1 MIAKISM
8 WNRRHAVSPVI
19 AAIMMI
25 GHSIRETYIIR
36 NIPETYIIKETG
48 GENKKMEMEKS
59 IAKRVI
65 SVTIV
70 MTFLITVLTVLPMT
84 AVAAGTAYDLTTDP
98 TGLGNVTING
108 AIWSIYQPTDP
119 TGSGVF
125 HAFFREEAHGNE
137 RGYNT
142 DGRPLQFD
150 EKKSL
155 SFTHAVYLA
164 DVPIVTVNGTLYREF
179 QLDIN
184 EKKSDPDWY
193 LSLDEFQVW
202 TTNDQNLTGYVEGTV
217 DGTGGGYFPDGN
229 GTGQAKLVYNL
240 DGAGD
245 SWIKMDF
252 RANPG
257 SGKRDYKVQVPQDY
271 FVGKNLIY
279 SMIFARHGLEGGDW
293 ISDDGYEEWGV
304 EIYPTEPDT
313 LVTIETSANESGDV
327 IYAGETVNLTVTE
340 TNTGTANLHNVSVV
354 VYDGSTDIA
363 VLNETDPT
371 WDDGSGSGD
380 AVLDIG
386 ETWSWTIYNVQVDVD
401 TTFTATGY
409 GETMGGDPITYPE
422 YPHEQATITVYTI
435 APDTQVNITASASL
449 VYKWDV
455 VDLYVSEYNNGD
467 VPLQNAHVNVTGG
480 AIPFA
485 LDNTTANESIT
496 DDDILDPGE
505 IWTWMV
511 SDYVITADITFT
523 ATGHGTDPMGND
535 ITYTEGYFGELDSV
549 AINVIAPDTL
559 VNISASAATVYVND
573 TVNLTV
579 TEKNNGDVNL
589 TNPYVVVLKDGGA
602 FANLDN
608 ESANFSGDDD
618 DGILETGETWT
629 WMVSGVVINAD
640 TTFNATGHG
649 TDPMGNDITY
659 TEGYFGELDSVAI
672 NVIAPDTLVNI
683 SASAAT
689 VYVNDTVNLTVTEKN
704 NGDVNLTNPY
714 VVVLKDGGAFANL
727 DNESANF
734 SGDDDDGILE
744 TGETW
749 TWMVSGVVINADTTF
764 NATGHGT
771 DPLGNDITYPVYAGE
786 HDAVSI
792 YMIAPDTQVNIS
804 TSAETVYAGDTVN
817 LTVTEEN
824 NGNVNLTGAYVAV
837 DPGIGNLSAPPD
849 SGDDG
854 DGILEP
860 NETWS
865 WTVSGVVITADTTFN
880 ATGHGTDP
888 LGNDITYPVYAGER
902 DAVSIYTIA
911 PDTQVNITI
920 SAETVYVN
928 DTVNLTVTEK
938 NNGNVNLTGAYV
950 NVTPGGYM
958 LNKTSGYYVEGDS
971 NDDGALNIS
980 ETWKWVITDVVI
992 NAVTNFTALGHG
1004 FDPSGNDI
1012 SFANGY
1018 AGEKATVDP
1027 NVIAPDTLI
1036 NISASAD
1043 TVYAGDTVNLT
1054 VTEENNGNDPL
1065 VNPYVDV
1072 DQGIGILNK
1081 TSTSYTG
1088 GDTNGD
1094 GILDPGE
1101 TWTWVVTGVVIT
1113 ADTTFNATG
1122 HGTDSLSNDVTWC
1135 LDETSPPANTVCD
1148 QDEKAE
1154 ISVDVIAPNTL
1165 VNISTSA
1172 ETVYAGDTVNLTVT
1186 EENNGNVNLTGA
1198 YVAVDPGIGNLSAP
1212 PDSGDNGNNILEPNE
1227 TWSWTVSGVVI
1238 TADTTFNAT
1247 GHGTDSLGNDI
1258 TYPVYAGEHDAV
1270 FINVIAP
1277 DTQTKISSST
1287 ILVYFNDTVTLTV
1300 TEKNTGDLN
1309 LTNPYVNVTP
1319 GGYTLN
1325 KTSYYAEGDSNGD
1338 GALNITE
1345 TWKWVITGVVINAD
1359 TTFTAFG
1366 HGFDPSGNDISFA
1379 NGYAGEKATVDI
1391 DVITEAPAFTFSGLI
1406 ALVSSLATIAA
1417 LSIRR
1422 KRR

>member
-559 VNISASAATVYVND
+559 VNISASAATVYAGD
-573 TVNLTV
+573 TVNLT
-579 TEKNNGDVNL
+579 
-589 TNPYVVVLKDGGA
+589 
-602 FANLDN
+602 
-608 ESANFSGDDD
+608 
-618 DGILETGETWT
+618 I
-629 WMVSGVVINAD
+629 
-640 TTFNATGHG
+640 
-649 TDPMGNDITY
+649 
-659 TEGYFGELDSVAI
+659 
-672 NVIAPDTLVNI
+672 
-683 SASAAT
+683 
-689 VYVNDTVNLTVTEKN
+689 TEKN

>member
-659 TEGYFGELDSVAI
+659 
-672 NVIAPDTLVNI
+672 
-683 SASAAT
+683 
-689 VYVNDTVNLTVTEKN
+689 
-704 NGDVNLTNPY
+704 
-714 VVVLKDGGAFANL
+714 
-727 DNESANF
+727 
-734 SGDDDDGILE
+734 
-744 TGETW
+744 
-749 TWMVSGVVINADTTF
+749 
-764 NATGHGT
+764 
-771 DPLGNDITYPVYAGE
+771 PVYAGE

>member
-649 TDPMGNDITY
+649 TDP
-659 TEGYFGELDSVAI
+659 
-672 NVIAPDTLVNI
+672 
-683 SASAAT
+683 
-689 VYVNDTVNLTVTEKN
+689 
-704 NGDVNLTNPY
+704 
-714 VVVLKDGGAFANL
+714 
-727 DNESANF
+727 
-734 SGDDDDGILE
+734 
-744 TGETW
+744 
-749 TWMVSGVVINADTTF
+749 
-764 NATGHGT
+764 
-771 DPLGNDITYPVYAGE
+771 
-786 HDAVSI
+786 
-792 YMIAPDTQVNIS
+792 
-804 TSAETVYAGDTVN
+804 
-817 LTVTEEN
+817 
-824 NGNVNLTGAYVAV
+824 
-837 DPGIGNLSAPPD
+837 
-849 SGDDG
+849 
-854 DGILEP
+854 
-860 NETWS
+860 
-865 WTVSGVVITADTTFN
+865 
-880 ATGHGTDP
+880 